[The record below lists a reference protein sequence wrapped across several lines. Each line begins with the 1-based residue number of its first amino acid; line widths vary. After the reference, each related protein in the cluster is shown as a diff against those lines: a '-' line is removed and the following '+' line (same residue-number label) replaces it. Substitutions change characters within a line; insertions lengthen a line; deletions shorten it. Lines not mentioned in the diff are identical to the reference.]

1 MKLFLQFILVS
12 VLVACGFRV
21 GAQDPPIPVEF
32 HPIRIDVPAELE
44 KVRGN
49 GSSKIPF
56 GFNLGQSVRFQQVF
70 HASQFS
76 KLPQGGAFL
85 TRFQDIRGACGSLIV
100 AAGFTNVEMRFSSIS
115 RGPDG
120 LSSVFSENVGDD
132 EVLVFKGRMGAGSG
146 AACDRGFGGTGIW
159 MLQSPFFYDPTKGR
173 NLLLELRVSDPNY
186 IEGGKQVTMETHSVT
201 NDSISRVAAFSSTA
215 TTADVV
221 DTAGLIATFIFFR
234 PPAFKVHIE
243 TNHVVVLWQGDLPQF
258 QLQMSDEP
266 GSMSKWVPYPEQLP
280 YREIVNYVTLPI
292 ASLQHQRYF
301 RLFWDSPQPGLV
313 IPPRTMS
320 SQ

>member
-1 MKLFLQFILVS
+1 M
-12 VLVACGFRV
+12 
-21 GAQDPPIPVEF
+21 
-32 HPIRIDVPAELE
+32 
-44 KVRGN
+44 
-49 GSSKIPF
+49 
-56 GFNLGQSVRFQQVF
+56 
-70 HASQFS
+70 
-76 KLPQGGAFL
+76 
-85 TRFQDIRGACGSLIV
+85 
-100 AAGFTNVEMRFSSIS
+100 FTNCQIRMSTTA
-115 RGPDG
+115 RGPDQ
-120 LSSVFSENVGDD
+120 LSSIFAENVGPD
-132 EVLVFKGRMGAGSG
+132 ETVLRTGRIFASNGGS
-146 AACDRGFGGTGIW
+146 CSSFGYGTGTLFLDI
-159 MLQSPFFYDPTKGR
+159 PFYYNPHTGR
-173 NLLLELRVSDPNY
+173 NLLLELRVSEPNY
-186 IEGGKQVTMETHSVT
+186 IEGGKQVTMETQSVT

-243 TNHVVVLWQGDLPQF
+243 TNLVVVLWQGDLPQF